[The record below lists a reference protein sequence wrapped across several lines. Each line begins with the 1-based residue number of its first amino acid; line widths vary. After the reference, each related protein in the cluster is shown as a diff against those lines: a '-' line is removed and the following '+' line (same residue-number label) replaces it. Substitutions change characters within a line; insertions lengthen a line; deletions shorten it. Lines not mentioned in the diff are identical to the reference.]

1 MISQSVMLYNLKITK
16 MKIILKL
23 SILILM
29 LSCSK
34 DEGSPQEESTGY
46 NMLLIGNSFFKPYAD
61 HLNNL
66 ASYANLNEHSSTVVK
81 RGGELGRP
89 INLWNDS
96 NTEEHQLI
104 KSTLDQGNIEVFGMT
119 SGYDIDSENPT
130 EGHSAWIRYALQNN
144 PNIIIFIAIGSFDF
158 PNGDSN
164 STRPDWDTFA
174 SDNGF
179 EFCNQIK
186 KDIKTSH
193 IPILMVTAKGMN
205 VDRLKGIDSGADAY
219 LNKPFSMDL
228 LRSHLKQLIKSRQI
242 LFEKYFN
249 GMVNN
254 FSLKNSNSLDN
265 EFINNIIKYI
275 NENINDESLNVAS
288 LAGELSLSRS
298 KLYRK
303 IKSLTGS
310 TANEFIR
317 KVRLKKAKQLLE
329 NSEFNVSEVTYKVGF
344 SSPSY
349 FTKCFKEYYGVLP
362 TEYRGN
368 NISNQTAPLN

>member
-1 MISQSVMLYNLKITK
+1 
-16 MKIILKL
+16 
-23 SILILM
+23 M

-66 ASYANLNEHSSTVVK
+66 ASEANLNEHSSTVVK

-130 EGHSAWIRYALQNN
+130 EGHSAWIQYALQKN

-179 EFCNQIK
+179 NSIQEFYDYYINEVIHK
-186 KDIKTSH
+186 EIVDELRLEFPSTKIFT
-193 IPILMVTAKGMN
+193 IPTGWATKNLAQMN
-205 VDRLKGIDSGADAY
+205 
-219 LNKPFSMDL
+219 
-228 LRSHLKQLIKSRQI
+228 
-242 LFEKYFN
+242 
-249 GMVNN
+249 
-254 FSLKNSNSLDN
+254 LDN
-265 EFINNIIKYI
+265 ELLDDISMVGPKSTSVFTDEKGHQGQIVIETGTMIWLNSIYDVDLSSFNYDTGFTTDLHAIAQDI
-275 NENINDESLNVAS
+275 INDHDPN
-288 LAGELSLSRS
+288 
-298 KLYRK
+298 Y
-303 IKSLTGS
+303 
-310 TANEFIR
+310 
-317 KVRLKKAKQLLE
+317 KQ
-329 NSEFNVSEVTYKVGF
+329 
-344 SSPSY
+344 
-349 FTKCFKEYYGVLP
+349 
-362 TEYRGN
+362 
-368 NISNQTAPLN
+368 

>member
-1 MISQSVMLYNLKITK
+1 
-16 MKIILKL
+16 
-23 SILILM
+23 M

-66 ASYANLNEHSSTVVK
+66 ASEANLNEHSSTVVK

-130 EGHSAWIRYALQNN
+130 EGHSAWIQYALQNN

-179 EFCNQIK
+179 NSIQEFYDYYINEVIHK
-186 KDIKTSH
+186 EIVDELRLEFPSTKIFT
-193 IPILMVTAKGMN
+193 IPTGWATKNLAQMN
-205 VDRLKGIDSGADAY
+205 
-219 LNKPFSMDL
+219 
-228 LRSHLKQLIKSRQI
+228 
-242 LFEKYFN
+242 
-249 GMVNN
+249 
-254 FSLKNSNSLDN
+254 LDN
-265 EFINNIIKYI
+265 ELLDDISMVGPKSTSIFTDEKGHQGQIVIETGTMIWLNSIYDVDLSSFNYDTGFTTDLHAIAQDI
-275 NENINDESLNVAS
+275 INDHDPN
-288 LAGELSLSRS
+288 
-298 KLYRK
+298 Y
-303 IKSLTGS
+303 
-310 TANEFIR
+310 
-317 KVRLKKAKQLLE
+317 KQ
-329 NSEFNVSEVTYKVGF
+329 
-344 SSPSY
+344 
-349 FTKCFKEYYGVLP
+349 
-362 TEYRGN
+362 
-368 NISNQTAPLN
+368 

>member
-1 MISQSVMLYNLKITK
+1 
-16 MKIILKL
+16 
-23 SILILM
+23 M

-179 EFCNQIK
+179 NSIQEFYDYYINEVIHK
-186 KDIKTSH
+186 EI
-193 IPILMVTAKGMN
+193 
-205 VDRLKGIDSGADAY
+205 VDE
-219 LNKPFSMDL
+219 
-228 LRSHLKQLIKSRQI
+228 LRSEFPSTKIFTI
-242 LFEKYFN
+242 PT
-249 GMVNN
+249 GWAT
-254 FSLKNSNSLDN
+254 KNLAQMNLDN
-265 EFINNIIKYI
+265 ELLDDISVVGSKSSSIFT
-275 NENINDESLNVAS
+275 DEKGHQGQIVIETGTMIWLNSIYNVDLSSLNYDT
-288 LAGELSLSRS
+288 GFTTD
-298 KLYRK
+298 LYT
-303 IKSLTGS
+303 IAQDIINGHDP
-310 TANEFIR
+310 NY
-317 KVRLKKAKQLLE
+317 KQ
-329 NSEFNVSEVTYKVGF
+329 
-344 SSPSY
+344 
-349 FTKCFKEYYGVLP
+349 
-362 TEYRGN
+362 
-368 NISNQTAPLN
+368 

>member
-1 MISQSVMLYNLKITK
+1 LISQSVMLYNLKITK

-23 SILILM
+23 CILILM

-179 EFCNQIK
+179 NSIQEFYDYYINEVIHK
-186 KDIKTSH
+186 EI
-193 IPILMVTAKGMN
+193 
-205 VDRLKGIDSGADAY
+205 VDE
-219 LNKPFSMDL
+219 
-228 LRSHLKQLIKSRQI
+228 LRSEFPSTKIFTI
-242 LFEKYFN
+242 PT
-249 GMVNN
+249 GWAT
-254 FSLKNSNSLDN
+254 KNLAQMNLDN
-265 EFINNIIKYI
+265 ELLDDISMVGPKSSSIFTDEKGHQGQIVIETGTMIWLNSIYNVDLSSFNYDTGFTTDLHSISQDIINNHDPNY
-275 NENINDESLNVAS
+275 
-288 LAGELSLSRS
+288 
-298 KLYRK
+298 
-303 IKSLTGS
+303 
-310 TANEFIR
+310 
-317 KVRLKKAKQLLE
+317 KQ
-329 NSEFNVSEVTYKVGF
+329 
-344 SSPSY
+344 
-349 FTKCFKEYYGVLP
+349 
-362 TEYRGN
+362 
-368 NISNQTAPLN
+368 

>member
-1 MISQSVMLYNLKITK
+1 
-16 MKIILKL
+16 
-23 SILILM
+23 M

-66 ASYANLNEHSSTVVK
+66 ASEANLNEHSSTVVK

-179 EFCNQIK
+179 NSIQEFYDYYINEVIHK
-186 KDIKTSH
+186 EIVDELRLEFPSTKIFT
-193 IPILMVTAKGMN
+193 IPTGWATKNLAQMN
-205 VDRLKGIDSGADAY
+205 
-219 LNKPFSMDL
+219 
-228 LRSHLKQLIKSRQI
+228 
-242 LFEKYFN
+242 
-249 GMVNN
+249 
-254 FSLKNSNSLDN
+254 LDN
-265 EFINNIIKYI
+265 ELLDDISMVGSKSTSIFTDEKGHQGQIVIETGTMIWLNSIYDVDLSSFNYDTGFTTDLHAIAQDI
-275 NENINDESLNVAS
+275 INDHDPN
-288 LAGELSLSRS
+288 
-298 KLYRK
+298 Y
-303 IKSLTGS
+303 
-310 TANEFIR
+310 
-317 KVRLKKAKQLLE
+317 KQ
-329 NSEFNVSEVTYKVGF
+329 
-344 SSPSY
+344 
-349 FTKCFKEYYGVLP
+349 
-362 TEYRGN
+362 
-368 NISNQTAPLN
+368 

>member
-1 MISQSVMLYNLKITK
+1 
-16 MKIILKL
+16 
-23 SILILM
+23 M

-61 HLNNL
+61 HLNTL
-66 ASYANLNEHSSTVVK
+66 ATEANLNEHSSTVVK

-179 EFCNQIK
+179 NSIQEFYDYYINEVIHK
-186 KDIKTSH
+186 EI
-193 IPILMVTAKGMN
+193 
-205 VDRLKGIDSGADAY
+205 VDE
-219 LNKPFSMDL
+219 
-228 LRSHLKQLIKSRQI
+228 LRSEFPSTKIFTI
-242 LFEKYFN
+242 PT
-249 GMVNN
+249 GWAT
-254 FSLKNSNSLDN
+254 KNLAQMNLDN
-265 EFINNIIKYI
+265 ELLDDISVVGSKSSSIFT
-275 NENINDESLNVAS
+275 DEKGHQGQIVIETGTMIWLNSIYNVDLSSLNYDT
-288 LAGELSLSRS
+288 GFTTD
-298 KLYRK
+298 LYT
-303 IKSLTGS
+303 IAQDIINGHDP
-310 TANEFIR
+310 NY
-317 KVRLKKAKQLLE
+317 KQ
-329 NSEFNVSEVTYKVGF
+329 
-344 SSPSY
+344 
-349 FTKCFKEYYGVLP
+349 
-362 TEYRGN
+362 
-368 NISNQTAPLN
+368 

>member
-1 MISQSVMLYNLKITK
+1 
-16 MKIILKL
+16 
-23 SILILM
+23 M

-61 HLNNL
+61 HLNTL
-66 ASYANLNEHSSTVVK
+66 ATEANLNEHSSTVVK

-179 EFCNQIK
+179 NSIQEFYDYYINEVIHK
-186 KDIKTSH
+186 EIVDELRLEFPSTKIFT
-193 IPILMVTAKGMN
+193 IPTGWATKNLAQMN
-205 VDRLKGIDSGADAY
+205 
-219 LNKPFSMDL
+219 
-228 LRSHLKQLIKSRQI
+228 
-242 LFEKYFN
+242 
-249 GMVNN
+249 
-254 FSLKNSNSLDN
+254 LDN
-265 EFINNIIKYI
+265 ELLDDISMVGPKSTSIFTDEKGHQGQIVIETGTMIWLNSIYNVDLSSLNYDTGFTTDLHSISQDIINNHDPNY
-275 NENINDESLNVAS
+275 
-288 LAGELSLSRS
+288 
-298 KLYRK
+298 
-303 IKSLTGS
+303 
-310 TANEFIR
+310 
-317 KVRLKKAKQLLE
+317 KQ
-329 NSEFNVSEVTYKVGF
+329 
-344 SSPSY
+344 
-349 FTKCFKEYYGVLP
+349 
-362 TEYRGN
+362 
-368 NISNQTAPLN
+368 

>member
-1 MISQSVMLYNLKITK
+1 
-16 MKIILKL
+16 
-23 SILILM
+23 M

-61 HLNNL
+61 HLNTL
-66 ASYANLNEHSSTVVK
+66 ATEANLNEHSSTVVK

-130 EGHSAWIRYALQNN
+130 EGHSAWIQYALQNN

-179 EFCNQIK
+179 NSIQEFYDYYINEVIHK
-186 KDIKTSH
+186 EI
-193 IPILMVTAKGMN
+193 
-205 VDRLKGIDSGADAY
+205 VDE
-219 LNKPFSMDL
+219 
-228 LRSHLKQLIKSRQI
+228 LRSEFPSTKIFTI
-242 LFEKYFN
+242 PT
-249 GMVNN
+249 GWAT
-254 FSLKNSNSLDN
+254 KNLAQMNLDN
-265 EFINNIIKYI
+265 ELLDDISMVGPKSTSVFTDEKGHQGQIVIETGTMIWLNSIYDVDLSSFNYDTGFTTDLHAIAQDI
-275 NENINDESLNVAS
+275 INDHDPN
-288 LAGELSLSRS
+288 
-298 KLYRK
+298 Y
-303 IKSLTGS
+303 
-310 TANEFIR
+310 
-317 KVRLKKAKQLLE
+317 KQ
-329 NSEFNVSEVTYKVGF
+329 
-344 SSPSY
+344 
-349 FTKCFKEYYGVLP
+349 
-362 TEYRGN
+362 
-368 NISNQTAPLN
+368 